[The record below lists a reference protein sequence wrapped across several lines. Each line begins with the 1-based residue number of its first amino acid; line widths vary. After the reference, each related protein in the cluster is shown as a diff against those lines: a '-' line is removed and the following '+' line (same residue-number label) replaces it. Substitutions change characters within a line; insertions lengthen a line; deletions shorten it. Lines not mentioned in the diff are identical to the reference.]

1 MIGFIIGAFVG
12 GLVGVSVMCLM
23 QSAAEAD
30 RQLMEDDSDDPDG

>member
-1 MIGFIIGAFVG
+1 MIWFIIGAFVG

-30 RQLMEDDSDDPDG
+30 RQLMEDDNDDPDG